1 MQASREDTTE
11 RQGLTVMSDP
21 FMFLKLP
28 LKCFERTDFTFPRVN
43 PSDPARITRRRL
55 PLWKQLQSHII
66 VSTTV
71 YVFFFIPAS
80 MQNRIFARFSN
91 GNEIKTAFSR
101 LYCFRGDSCPG
112 KHLRVVLIH
121 PKLLVF
127 HKINRYLSM
136 TM

>member
-1 MQASREDTTE
+1 MEAGSCNVYLKPHRLVSVQASREDTTE

-71 YVFFFIPAS
+71 YTYSFLFRLPCKTVSLHAS
-80 MQNRIFARFSN
+80 VM
-91 GNEIKTAFSR
+91 EMK
-101 LYCFRGDSCPG
+101 LKP
-112 KHLRVVLIH
+112 
-121 PKLLVF
+121 LLVACIVF
-127 HKINRYLSM
+127 AVTRARVN
-136 TM
+136 T